1 MTQHTSGSPASAG
14 PPAEPPTTVARE
26 QVGAAGQRVAE
37 TASDQATQV
46 TREARRQ
53 ARDLFGQARE
63 QATDQARTTQKHA
76 AEGLRSLAGELHEMA
91 EGGERHGP
99 ASDLAAEAADR
110 LGDLAEWLGRREP
123 GDLVEEVRRLA
134 RRRPGAFLFGAAA
147 AGVLAGRLTRGTVD
161 AKRDT
166 GGSAG
171 HDRQGEDAQAF
182 GGTYAGVAS
191 ESVAA
196 PAPLP
201 PPVTGPSVTGAPVTG
216 APVPG
221 APVPGAPNIG
231 PPLTGPPPLS
241 PVPAG
246 PSAHRQEPGR
256 SPLPGLDAPTRP
268 DFPVQPGM
276 HSPEP
281 RSAPPGDQTVGEYV
295 DDLNYRDEGRPGA
308 TR

>member
-99 ASDLAAEAADR
+99 VSDLAAEAADR
-110 LGDLAEWLGRREP
+110 LGGFAEWLGGREP

-171 HDRQGEDAQAF
+171 HDRQGEHAQAF

-201 PPVTGPSVTGAPVTG
+201 PPVTGPPVTG
-216 APVPG
+216 APNTG
-221 APVPGAPNIG
+221 A
-231 PPLTGPPPLS
+231 PLTGPPPVT

-281 RSAPPGDQTVGEYV
+281 QPAPLGDQTVGEYI